1 MQGNDAGRSRRWSW
15 CNVVAVVREGKGNV
29 SLPWRSGEVVL
40 GLVLISAPG
49 CGLQPRLNW
58 SHDWLGAWL
67 AWLGFAGPGLKRVDR
82 ADGI

>member
-1 MQGNDAGRSRRWSW
+1 VQGNDAGRSRRWSW

-49 CGLQPRLNW
+49 RGLQPR
-58 SHDWLGAWL
+58 SIGAMIGLGLGGGL
-67 AWLGFAGPGLKRVDR
+67 AGVCRLHQLG
-82 ADGI
+82 